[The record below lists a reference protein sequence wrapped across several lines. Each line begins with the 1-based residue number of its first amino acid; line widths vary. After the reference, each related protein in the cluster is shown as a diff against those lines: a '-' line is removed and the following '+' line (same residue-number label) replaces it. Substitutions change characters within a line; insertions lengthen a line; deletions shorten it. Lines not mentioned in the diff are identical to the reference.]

1 MAGEWTAD
9 RRARAAE
16 TAHRVKPW
24 LRSTGPK
31 TAGGKAVSSMNRY
44 QGAKREASRAQ
55 ARQIRALW
63 IELEALERHGG
74 IKGGWLAAR
83 RVCRCHPWGGHG
95 FDPVPGSLPPQ
106 DGSQHGPQQGPQD

>member
-1 MAGEWTAD
+1 MAGEWTAE

-16 TAHRVKPW
+16 TAQRVKPW

-31 TAGGKAVSSMNRY
+31 TAEGKAISSMNRY

-63 IELEALERHGG
+63 IELEALERQGVTLQG
-74 IKGGWLAAR
+74 VTARYLQRQRREIEAEIKAEALAAA
-83 RVCRCHPWGGHG
+83 GAG
-95 FDPVPGSLPPQ
+95 
-106 DGSQHGPQQGPQD
+106 